1 MNRILAGILA
11 AAVLGAV
18 GLFFGGRLLSGAP
31 ASESAESEE
40 VTYICRETGEL
51 VRGSRDEP
59 PEVGG
64 CQELVQALYCPQCQK
79 WYPFPPPEVLRRMPR
94 GPECPKH
101 RSGLLEE
108 IPETENEIAQ
118 QE

>member
-1 MNRILAGILA
+1 MNRVLAGIFA
-11 AAVLGAV
+11 AAIIGGV
-18 GLFFGGRLLSGAP
+18 GLFLGARMLSHVP
-31 ASESAESEE
+31 ASESAENDE
-40 VTYICRETGEL
+40 VTYICRETGAL
-51 VRGSRDEP
+51 IRAPRDEP

-64 CQELVQALYCPQCQK
+64 CQELVQALYCPQCRK